1 MSERE
6 KGKRLKKRSKF
17 KAFIQLLVEK
27 LQVAVSRLDIKMA
40 IKVTVAALLSL
51 YLCLEIDTYLKHP
64 QYIAPGL
71 WCVVTAVIVLQANIG
86 GTYKSIW
93 DRLVGVFIGSAIG
106 ALVAFYFGPGAT
118 VLAVAFFFTIILC
131 SLLGIP
137 ESYRMASLSVA
148 IIMIPWQFH
157 SSVDPWIDAFFRF
170 LDTCLG
176 FIPAI
181 LVTHFFWPSQALVKM
196 RLSMSELLNLFH
208 QFFEHILMPVDSSH
222 QKDRMLQILS
232 TEIDQ
237 AFSKIQARA
246 EESKVELLL
255 HFGSMTNWTYLINYQ
270 NRLWES
276 LGALRT
282 IFDKNLEEVFDESLR
297 QQVHH
302 AMEVIDFALK
312 ELSIKLKTGQTNFD
326 FDLLNKLHVSL
337 QSELVRFRSTH
348 KIKQYDLNRVENYF
362 VFFYQLK
369 QISMTLYQFN
379 ELLDHLKEKK
389 KNAIC
394 PIRDLEI

>member
-1 MSERE
+1 MTE
-6 KGKRLKKRSKF
+6 KEKEKRLKKRSKF
-17 KAFIQLLVEK
+17 KAFIPLLVK
-27 LQVAVSRLDIKMA
+27 QIQAAVSRLDIKMA

-51 YLCLEIDTYLKHP
+51 YLCLEINTYLKHP
-64 QYIAPGL
+64 VYIAPGL
-71 WCVVTAVIVLQANIG
+71 WCVVSAVIVLQANIG
-86 GTYKSIW
+86 ATYKSIW
-93 DRLVGVFIGSAIG
+93 DRVVGVFIGSAIG
-106 ALVAFYFGPGAT
+106 ALAAFYFGPGAI

-148 IIMIPWQFH
+148 IIMIPWQLH
-157 SSVDPWIDAFFRF
+157 SSVDPWIGAFFRF

-181 LVTHFFWPSQALVKM
+181 LVTHLFWPSEALVKM

-208 QFFEHILMPVDSSH
+208 QWFEHLSIPVDSAY
-222 QKDRMLQILS
+222 QRDRMLQILS

-237 AFSKIQARA
+237 AFSQIQARV

-255 HFGSMTNWTYLINYQ
+255 HFASVTAWTNLINCQ

-276 LGALRT
+276 LSVLRT
-282 IFDKNLEEVFDESLR
+282 VFDKNLDEIFDQGLR

-326 FDLLNKLHVSL
+326 FDLLNQLQVSL
-337 QSELVRFRSTH
+337 QRELIRFRSTH
-348 KIKQYDLNRVENYF
+348 KIKQYDLNRVEDYF

-369 QISMTLYQFN
+369 QISTTLYQFN
-379 ELLDHLKEKK
+379 ELLEHLREKK
-389 KNAIC
+389 KILFG
-394 PIRDLEI
+394 PIKEKP